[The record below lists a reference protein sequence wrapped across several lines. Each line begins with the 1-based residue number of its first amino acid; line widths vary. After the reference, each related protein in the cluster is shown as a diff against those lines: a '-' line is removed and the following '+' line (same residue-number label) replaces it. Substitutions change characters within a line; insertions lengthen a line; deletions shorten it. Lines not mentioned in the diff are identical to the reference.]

1 MKFTKL
7 TRGIKACEESFLFLS
22 LDISSM
28 ASKIRIYFAEI
39 PFPSPYFA
47 KITR

>member
-22 LDISSM
+22 LDISFM
-28 ASKIRIYFAEI
+28 ASIIRIYFAEI